1 MVSKI
6 HNIVFHAIKKKTFL
20 KTTIWYNIG
29 DKNLKDDSYAPQDIV
44 EPSTLFSLFEGKF
57 HIQNKICKK

>member
-1 MVSKI
+1 ML
-6 HNIVFHAIKKKTFL
+6 KKKTFL
-20 KTTIWYNIG
+20 KITIWYNIG
-29 DKNLKDDSYAPQDIV
+29 DKNLKDDLYAPQDIV